1 MAKKKKEEKVYD
13 YKEEFNKIDRAVY
26 ENNQARVILQELLEK
41 NQDNEALMEYIALRD
56 KIDANNIIVD
66 ESKKN
71 MFQGMEDSGV
81 DILEGVAVSVS
92 IKHSYIKKELD
103 RDRLKEELGEE
114 KYNSYMIEKSV
125 KGNVIINIKEQ

>member
-41 NQDNEALMEYIALRD
+41 NQNNEALMEYIALRD

-92 IKHSYIKKELD
+92 IKHSYTKKELD
-103 RDRLKEELGEE
+103 KDRLKEELGGE